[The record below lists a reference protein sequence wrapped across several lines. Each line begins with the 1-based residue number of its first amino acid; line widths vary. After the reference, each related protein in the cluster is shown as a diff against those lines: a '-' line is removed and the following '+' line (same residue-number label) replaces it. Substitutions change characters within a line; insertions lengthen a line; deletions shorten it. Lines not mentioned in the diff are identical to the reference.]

1 MRTKLFSSRFLMAD
15 DSAKPQIPV
24 ITLTTDFGLA
34 DPYVAEMKAVIL
46 RINPDAR
53 IVDITHQVEKFNI
66 RNGAFIL
73 AAASPYFPKGTI
85 HVAVVDPGVGTKRK
99 PILVETEKDFFI
111 GPDNGVLTLAA
122 KNQGIKHVYE
132 ITNPKFMLP
141 KISQTFHGRDIF
153 APAAAYLSK
162 GIKPSE
168 FGSEIRKFTVPKFAK
183 VAKKSDTLIG
193 EVIHIDDFGNI
204 ITNFT
209 VEHLKALRVKD
220 YVDLR
225 LRDNRLTLKLC
236 KAYAEV
242 KAGEPL
248 AIIGS
253 HDFLEISVNM
263 GSAAQAFKVKIGD
276 TVTLYRS
283 L

>member
-1 MRTKLFSSRFLMAD
+1 MFRFLMAD
-15 DSAKPQIPV
+15 DPV
-24 ITLTTDFGLA
+24 KQQTPIITLTTDFGLA

-46 RINPDAR
+46 WINPNAR

-85 HVAVVDPGVGTKRK
+85 HVVVVDPGVGTKRK
-99 PILVETEKDFFI
+99 PILIETEKSFFI
-111 GPDNGVLTLAA
+111 GPDNGVLALAA
-122 KNQGIKHVYE
+122 ENQGIRHVYE

-141 KISQTFHGRDIF
+141 RISQTFHGRDVF
-153 APAAAYLSK
+153 APAAAHLSK
-162 GIKPSE
+162 GVEPSE
-168 FGSEIRKFTVPKFAK
+168 FGLEIRKIVVPEFAK
-183 VAKKSDTLIG
+183 VVEKDDALIG
-193 EVIHIDDFGNI
+193 EIIHVDGFGNI

-209 VEHLKALRVKD
+209 AKHLEALGIKGFVHIKLGD
-220 YVDLR
+220 KSLV
-225 LRDNRLTLKLC
+225 LKLC
-236 KAYAEV
+236 KAYAEAEAQ
-242 KAGEPL
+242 KLL

-253 HDFLEISVNM
+253 HNFLEISLNM
-263 GSAAQAFKVKIGD
+263 GSAAQAFKVKVGD